1 MLIGITGSIGA
12 GKSCLVEYFRR
23 RGAAVVD
30 ADQIGHRVIEEASV
44 RRQLLEQ
51 FGEEIIDDRGML
63 DRRQLGRKA
72 FSDRYS
78 YERLNQIVQPELSSM
93 LRKEVEEIRS
103 GGAQILVVE
112 ASVLF
117 EWGDSKVYDAIVVV
131 DADEETRFQ
140 RIVRQGRLSRE
151 EIEKRSSYQLPAS
164 EKRAMADHV
173 ISNDGTLADLEDAAE
188 NLWRELLAGSCTPG

>member
-1 MLIGITGSIGA
+1 M
-12 GKSCLVEYFRR
+12 
-23 RGAAVVD
+23 
-30 ADQIGHRVIEEASV
+30 
-44 RRQLLEQ
+44 
-51 FGEEIIDDRGML
+51 
-63 DRRQLGRKA
+63 
-72 FSDRYS
+72 
-78 YERLNQIVQPELSSM
+78 
-93 LRKEVEEIRS
+93 
-103 GGAQILVVE
+103 VVE